1 MKLDVG
7 INITHSA
14 SRRRSQT
21 NNFHWKT
28 TGKRQE
34 FQVSE
39 NGRCQATAV
48 CVIKADKQASSSSGK
63 RINKREEKEAGRY
76 AKQNDTH
83 IQHNTK
89 EKILKTITNSMLAA
103 FQYQFVGMLLMHLVQ
118 ITIFYVTCQT
128 QGMILLV
135 MLDINNRS
143 QIMMQ
148 MLA

>member
-1 MKLDVG
+1 MPVG
-7 INITHSA
+7 GGAKQIIFIGKPQEKG
-14 SRRRSQT
+14 RSFRYQ
-21 NNFHWKT
+21 KM
-28 TGKRQE
+28 G
-34 FQVSE
+34 
-39 NGRCQATAV
+39 GCQATAV